1 MLNFNIIEINEQNVK
16 VQLNYHKVNICVTT
30 M

>member
-1 MLNFNIIEINEQNVK
+1 MLNFNIIQIGEQNVK
-16 VQLNYHKVNICVTT
+16 VHLNYHKVNICVTT